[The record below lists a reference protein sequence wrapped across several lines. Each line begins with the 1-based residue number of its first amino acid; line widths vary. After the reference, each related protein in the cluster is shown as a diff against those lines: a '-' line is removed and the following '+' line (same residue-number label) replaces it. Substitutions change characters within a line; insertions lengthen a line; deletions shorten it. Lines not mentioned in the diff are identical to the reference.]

1 MRYVAILLLLSA
13 AVVAKDSAPNVD
25 AATGLV
31 IAPGWLHV
39 RAHCGG
45 CHSHA
50 LVTAQRGD
58 RDTWL
63 GIIRWMQETQNFWQ
77 LDPDV
82 EAEMLDYLASTYKP
96 VPGRRRAPIP
106 AHLLPDGDT

>member
-1 MRYVAILLLLSA
+1 MKGIAGLLLVPALA
-13 AVVAKDSAPNVD
+13 WAQTPEPEIDP
-25 AATGLV
+25 ATDLK
-31 IAPGWLHV
+31 ISPGWLHA

-63 GIIRWMQETQNFWQ
+63 AMIRWMQDTQNLWK
-77 LDPDV
+77 LAPEV
-82 EAEMLDYLASTYKP
+82 ENELLDYLAKNYAPRAPT
-96 VPGRRRAPIP
+96 RRAQ
-106 AHLLPDGDT
+106 LPKSLRP